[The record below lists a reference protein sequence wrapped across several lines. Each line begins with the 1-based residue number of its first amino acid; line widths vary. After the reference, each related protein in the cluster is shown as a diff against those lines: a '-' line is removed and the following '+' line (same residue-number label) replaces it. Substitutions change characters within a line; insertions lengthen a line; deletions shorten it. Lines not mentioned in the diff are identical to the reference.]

1 MAAIDTPPF
10 LEPGKLNGLPLR
22 NRLVRAAMGESMA
35 DSSGQAN
42 DGHVRLYGDLAR
54 GGAGLLITGHIHVE
68 PRGQYTTRQLGL
80 HDDRCIPG
88 LERVTRQVHE
98 AGGAIFAELSHAGSQ
113 SVMPGFEPLAP
124 SVVPNA
130 MFGRKPQIM
139 SETEIGN
146 VIEAFGAAAGR
157 AMRAGFDGIH
167 IHSGNGYLLAQ
178 FNSPLS
184 NLRDDAWG
192 GSPER
197 RGRFLAE
204 VYRAV
209 RRAVGPSKPVTARI
223 GIADAVEGG
232 LAAEE
237 SVERIRALRSEG
249 LDAVETTYGLM
260 NTYLENIRPYVAVTP
275 GRALADCLP
284 HRIFSAPGP
293 EAYYRPFAK
302 AVKAKVDIPVIL
314 VGGLRTTDTM
324 ADVIRSGDADFV
336 AMARPLLR
344 EPDLAMQFAAGRRG
358 LVDCVSCNICLAH
371 EGKDGLR
378 CWRKTWSDLAFH
390 AYCRFWRDR

>member
-1 MAAIDTPPF
+1 MAATETPPF
-10 LEPGKLNGLPLR
+10 LEPARLNGLSLR
-22 NRLVRAAMGESMA
+22 IRIVRAAMGESMA
-35 DSSGQAN
+35 DASGQAD

-54 GGAGLLITGHIHVE
+54 GGAGLLITGHIFVE
-68 PRGQYTTRQLGL
+68 PRGQYTTLQLGL

-88 LERVTRQVHE
+88 LQRVTREVHE
-98 AGGAIFAELSHAGSQ
+98 AGGVILAELSHAGSQ
-113 SVMPGFEPLAP
+113 SVMTGFEPLAP

-130 MFGRKPQIM
+130 MFGRKPRTM
-139 SETEIGN
+139 SETDIAN
-146 VIEAFGAAAGR
+146 VVEAFGAAASR

-178 FNSPLS
+178 FNSPRS

-192 GSPER
+192 GSAR
-197 RGRFLAE
+197 KRGRFLTE

-209 RRAVGPSKPVTARI
+209 RRAVGPSKSVTARI

-232 LAAEE
+232 LEAEE
-237 SVERIRALRSEG
+237 SLERIRLLRAEG

-260 NTYLENIRPYVAVTP
+260 NTYLENIRPYVALTP
-275 GRALADCLP
+275 GRALADWVP

-302 AVKAKVDIPVIL
+302 VVKAAVDIPVIL
-314 VGGLRTTDTM
+314 VGGMRTTRTM
-324 ADVIRSGDADFV
+324 ADVISSGDADFI

-344 EPDLAMQFAAGRRG
+344 EPDLPKQFAEGRRG

-378 CWRKTWSDLAFH
+378 CWRRSWSDLAFH